1 MFDFGGFNPKFPLLK
16 GHGWAPK
23 GPSPQWSS
31 NATQI
36 TSPWPES
43 VQGSFRVARSAS
55 EKISLPVT
63 LVTLQGTIG
72 SMDWFTAFSRGIPW
86 FLPPRILA
94 NFTLDQCLAWSEWRQ
109 RMAFWEYNFCVKQYL
124 VDHTNLLSCILHKLA
139 KRQQDSLALDRW
151 NWGSWQLLAL
161 GQKCSNECQTAE
173 DQFTDDRLRGDFFK
187 IWESPK
193 PKFVMSRKESGGFGK
208 VPNLRKHPWKRTRT
222 QGKDYLYDLPFYMTF
237 PWSSPLG
244 PFSTLK
250 SGASNGS
257 GIHKPSTRRSL
268 AHHVRDPFIHGTFLS
283 HVPDRLFDSLRLK
296 GWRLLGVFLPG
307 S

>member
-1 MFDFGGFNPKFPLLK
+1 MSSSTLLITRTYFLAYCTSWQSVNRTAWPLTGEIEAL
-16 GHGWAPK
+16 
-23 GPSPQWSS
+23 
-31 NATQI
+31 
-36 TSPWPES
+36 
-43 VQGSFRVARSAS
+43 GS
-55 EKISLPVT
+55 
-63 LVTLQGTIG
+63 
-72 SMDWFTAFSRGIPW
+72 
-86 FLPPRILA
+86 
-94 NFTLDQCLAWSEWRQ
+94 
-109 RMAFWEYNFCVKQYL
+109 
-124 VDHTNLLSCILHKLA
+124 
-139 KRQQDSLALDRW
+139 
-151 NWGSWQLLAL
+151 SWQLLAL

-244 PFSTLK
+244 PSSTLK

-296 GWRLLGVFLPG
+296 G
-307 S
+307 

>member
-16 GHGWAPK
+16 GHWWAPK

-161 GQKCSNECQTAE
+161 GQSAAMNAKQQRISSLMIAYAVISSKFGNPQNQNSSCQGRNRE
-173 DQFTDDRLRGDFFK
+173 GLGR
-187 IWESPK
+187 
-193 PKFVMSRKESGGFGK
+193 
-208 VPNLRKHPWKRTRT
+208 
-222 QGKDYLYDLPFYMTF
+222 F
-237 PWSSPLG
+237 P
-244 PFSTLK
+244 
-250 SGASNGS
+250 
-257 GIHKPSTRRSL
+257 I
-268 AHHVRDPFIHGTFLS
+268 
-283 HVPDRLFDSLRLK
+283 
-296 GWRLLGVFLPG
+296 
-307 S
+307 